1 VLLFSSRGELVHA
14 AVYLAADVYFTKNG
28 GHFSVPWLFARR
40 EDLLDL
46 YDDLDP
52 GGAVHYRWPDVE
64 SRSLP

>member
-1 VLLFSSRGELVHA
+1 
-14 AVYLAADVYFTKNG
+14 
-28 GHFSVPWLFARR
+28 VPWLFARR